1 MLLGLYTWLRLDF
14 TWILTCDCKDY
25 KLIELDKVGNSKTY
39 TMSGKG
45 QGSGQGSRDN
55 VNNSKSKTVSKGT
68 KQPPAKR
75 PISGKQ

>member
-1 MLLGLYTWLRLDF
+1 
-14 TWILTCDCKDY
+14 
-25 KLIELDKVGNSKTY
+25 
-39 TMSGKG
+39 MSGKG

-75 PISGKQ
+75 PISEVSNDSTLSNKSMNMTLIQNQLDIMTKNLEGLKGD